1 MNTIKDVLNSFKPR
15 IEEIRRNPT
24 GQKWREFDDEFENAI
39 KNIAN
44 AENEIAEY
52 YEKAMITGDWEYEL
66 FWAMAALMY
75 PSSTYLDIFFK
86 ILSTVNASYP
96 HWRIMD
102 ILAYMPE
109 ELNLIITKRLQE
121 TIKLDNPSWG
131 EDELKKA
138 FEVLVWIGEDEG
150 VEFIEEQQ
158 QSDNV
163 RIAQMAKYWVERL
176 NDDDDEE

>member
-1 MNTIKDVLNSFKPR
+1 MNTINDVLNTLKPR
-15 IEEIRRNPT
+15 IKENKRTQAERWKII
-24 GQKWREFDDEFENAI
+24 FDEFKNAI

-44 AENEIAEY
+44 AEKEIAEY
-52 YEKAMITGDWEYEL
+52 YENAMITGEWDYEQL
-66 FWAMAALMY
+66 WGMAALMY

-86 ILSTVNASYP
+86 ILTTVNASYP
-96 HWRIMD
+96 HWMILD
-102 ILAYMPE
+102 GLAYMPE

-150 VEFIEEQQ
+150 IEFIEEQQ
-158 QSDNV
+158 QSEIT

-176 NDDDDEE
+176 NDDDEE

>member
-1 MNTIKDVLNSFKPR
+1 MNTINDVLNSFKPR
-15 IEEIRRNPT
+15 IEENRKTQSERWNVIFN
-24 GQKWREFDDEFENAI
+24 EFENAI

-52 YEKAMITGDWEYEL
+52 YENAMITGDWDYIN
-66 FWAMAALMY
+66 FWGLADLMY

-86 ILSTVNASYP
+86 ILTTVNASYP
-96 HWRIMD
+96 HWM
-102 ILAYMPE
+102 ILDGLASMPE
-109 ELNLIITKRLQE
+109 DFNLIITKRLQE

-150 VEFIEEQQ
+150 IEFIEEQQ
-158 QSDNV
+158 QSEIT
-163 RIAQMAKYWVERL
+163 RIAQMAKYWVEWL
-176 NDDDDEE
+176 NDDDEEE